1 MKEMTTMKMMK
12 KNKLL
17 DTFEADYAKKK
28 IQAKIEAAKKKLAE
42 LAVTIAPSAL
52 IMDPFLTM
60 VVKAA
65 KYGHNQIWM
74 ANELGYSPNAVYI
87 RLKQRFWTH
96 HNFDAA
102 NTTKFYDQFV
112 KVQDKIAKLE
122 EKLNDN

>member
-1 MKEMTTMKMMK
+1 MTAMK

-65 KYGHNQIWM
+65 KYGHNRVWV
-74 ANELGYSPNAVYI
+74 ANELGYSLNAIHI
-87 RLKQRFWTH
+87 RLKYRFWADY
-96 HNFDAA
+96 NFDADII
-102 NTTKFYDQFV
+102 TKFYDQFV
-112 KVQDKIAKLE
+112 KIQDKIEKLE
-122 EKLNDN
+122 EKIEKL